1 MMLPKSHSTLGQSQV
16 ALKLLMNCLQR
27 SDHNWTEP
35 VGSPIDL
42 VLAED
47 NKQIGR

>member
-1 MMLPKSHSTLGQSQV
+1 MMLARSHATPGHSQV

-27 SDHNWTEP
+27 SDHDRTES
-35 VGSPIDL
+35 VGSIINQ

-47 NKQIGR
+47 DRHIGR